1 MEKKQKTFIQ
11 NEIEDICSQYNI
23 KCMFETEPQEKPK
36 VLSYFDLMS
45 SCQGVYIKSLDSRK
59 NIKILESCIG
69 DSKENYT
76 DLNYCAYVREKM
88 EDKYN
93 LFSFPCDVELDSVI
107 ILPGSNILDIIVDD
121 FKLIR
126 AVSDGA
132 YVKPHP
138 FTSAKD
144 IQYLEQMFGNKVLNK
159 DIGGCEVIKKA
170 KKVYTTGS
178 SELALYSILLGK
190 VVIDISKDVEYK
202 IGSYQSIY
210 TILTRY
216 PHYIRPIILEQ
227 ILSHKN
233 SGIFF
238 PFDIEEKNLEN
249 FILDNF

>member
-1 MEKKQKTFIQ
+1 MKKQQTFIQ
-11 NEIEDICSQYNI
+11 KDIEEICSQYNI

-36 VLSYFDLMS
+36 VLSYFDIMS
-45 SCQGVYIKSLDSRK
+45 SCQGVYIKSLDAKK
-59 NIKILESCIG
+59 NVKILESCIG

-76 DLNYCAYVREKM
+76 NANYCAYIRERM

-93 LFSFPCDVELDSVI
+93 LSFFPSDVELNSVI

-138 FTSAKD
+138 FTSLKD

-170 KKVYTTGS
+170 KRVYVTGS
-178 SELALYSILLGK
+178 SELALYSVLLGK
-190 VVIDISKDVEYK
+190 VIIDISKDVNYK

-210 TILTRY
+210 AVVMEY